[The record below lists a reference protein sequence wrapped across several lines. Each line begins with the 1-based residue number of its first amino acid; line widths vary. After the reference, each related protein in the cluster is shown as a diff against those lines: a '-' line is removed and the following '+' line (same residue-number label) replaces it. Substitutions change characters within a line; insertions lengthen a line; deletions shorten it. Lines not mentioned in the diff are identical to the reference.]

1 MVSNDGSS
9 SYVPE
14 HKTRDRQLQAL
25 ASRNDISA
33 PFVLG
38 DGLGAPCSQ
47 SHGYGILLCRVPQ
60 NKGCWKDM
68 LRDAERWII
77 LCHLRGA
84 GRRSFL

>member
-33 PFVLG
+33 SFVLG
-38 DGLGAPCSQ
+38 DSLGAPMQ
-47 SHGYGILLCRVPQ
+47 SIPRLWNPALPSAA
-60 NKGCWKDM
+60 K
-68 LRDAERWII
+68 
-77 LCHLRGA
+77 
-84 GRRSFL
+84 